1 MDTGTAEGL
10 YGNISGLEDVRVIR
24 PALLTTRC
32 ALLSISLEPGL
43 LWRNAFLT
51 ALVAL
56 IALSFL
62 PSLRRSR
69 RRAVRFD
76 PDRPYQVYTRD
87 FDVEIKA
94 DDLDA
99 FVAGL
104 SDPDRRWA
112 EQFPEVDP
120 GQLYDLEKQLAT
132 RRAGVKTAQAQDNSA
147 LGAADTIVSLLID
160 HSGSMRGQRML
171 FAARAAL
178 VASDLLDGLGAKQE
192 VLGFTTARWKGGRSR
207 EKWLSDRQPSYPGR
221 LNDLLHIIY
230 CSAGEKL
237 SARHCAT
244 MLRRDLVKEN
254 IDGEAVEWAAS
265 RLRRREERQKYLIVL
280 SDGAPVDD
288 STLHANGDGY
298 LSYHLSRV
306 ISEIEQAGDIRLAA
320 IGIGHPVEQYY
331 KQGITVSAPEELE
344 DTLVQLI
351 NRLLHPSP

>member
-1 MDTGTAEGL
+1 M
-10 YGNISGLEDVRVIR
+10 
-24 PALLTTRC
+24 
-32 ALLSISLEPGL
+32 

-51 ALVAL
+51 TLVAL

-62 PSLRRSR
+62 PSLWRSR
-69 RRAVRFD
+69 RRPVRFD
-76 PDRPYQVYTRD
+76 PDRPYQVYTRN

-94 DDLDA
+94 NDLDA
-99 FVAGL
+99 VLAVL
-104 SDPDRRWA
+104 PDSDRRWA
-112 EQFPEVDP
+112 ERFPKVDP
-120 GQLYDLEKQLAT
+120 EQLYDLEKDLAA
-132 RRAGVKTAQAQDNSA
+132 RRARMETAQPQDNSG

-160 HSGSMRGQRML
+160 HSGSMRGQPML

-237 SARHCAT
+237 SARHCAA
-244 MLRRDLVKEN
+244 MLRPDLVKEN
-254 IDGEAVEWAAS
+254 IDGEALEWAAS
-265 RLRRREERQKYLIVL
+265 RLRRREERQKCLIVL

-288 STLHANGDGY
+288 STLHTNGDGY
-298 LSYHLSRV
+298 LNRHLSRV
-306 ISEIEQAGDIRLAA
+306 TSEIEQAGDIRLAA

-331 KQGITVSAPEELE
+331 KQGITISSPEELE
-344 DTLVQLI
+344 GTLVQLI
-351 NRLLHPSP
+351 NRLLHPSL